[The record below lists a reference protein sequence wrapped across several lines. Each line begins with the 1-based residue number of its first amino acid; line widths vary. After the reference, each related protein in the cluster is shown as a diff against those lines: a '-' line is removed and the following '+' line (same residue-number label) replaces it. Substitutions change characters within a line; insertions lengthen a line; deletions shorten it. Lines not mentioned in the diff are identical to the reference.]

1 MKIILASYF
10 EPENHGSGRKIGI
23 SPGKPKNL
31 SYECELVYEA
41 LAPDDKTYWSY
52 QNTKKTNPDK
62 AAEEFTKEYNKKLS
76 DLVEYVREE
85 AKNQKIKNNDI
96 LKLEEEDT
104 LLSWENK
111 GNASYRE
118 ILATYL
124 EDLGY
129 EVIKN

>member
-10 EPENHGSGRKIGI
+10 EPENHGSGRKIGV

-31 SYECELVYEA
+31 AYECELVYEA
-41 LAPDDKTYWSY
+41 LAPDDQTYWNY
-52 QNTKKTNPDK
+52 QNEKKSNPEK
-62 AAEEFTKEYNKKLS
+62 AAEKFTKEYNKKLS

-85 AKNQKIKNNDI
+85 AKQQKIPNNDI
-96 LKLEEEDT
+96 LGLKEEDT

-111 GNASYRE
+111 GNTSYRE

-129 EVIKN
+129 EVVRN

>member
-10 EPENHGSGRKIGI
+10 EPENHGTGRKIGI

-41 LAPDDKTYWSY
+41 LAPDDEIYWNY
-52 QNTKKTNPDK
+52 QKNKKINANK
-62 AAEEFTKEYNKKLS
+62 AAEYLTKEYNKKLS
-76 DLVEYVREE
+76 DLVEHVRTE
-85 AKNQKIKNNDI
+85 AKKQKVSNNDI

-104 LLSWENK
+104 LLSWESK
-111 GNASYRE
+111 GHTSYRE
-118 ILATYL
+118 ILASYL

-129 EVIKN
+129 EIIKN